1 MLKDDR
7 ERSIL
12 LTNLLC
18 DSTSTTEPQRAKD
31 TITSQPSPPLWR
43 LNLEA
48 IVSNVGSISGP
59 FPKFHEAGLRYEG
72 NALFVRG
79 EHSKFVRGHDEAEVR
94 RLFPRAEFVT
104 VPESGHWVHIE
115 KREEFVRAVV
125 PFLEAK

>member
-18 DSTSTTEPQRAKD
+18 DSTSTPEPQKSKD
-31 TITSQPSPPLWR
+31 TTSQTSNPLWR

-48 IVSNVGSISGP
+48 IVSNVDSLSGP

-72 NALFVRG
+72 KSLFVRG

-104 VPESGHWVHIE
+104 VSGSGHWVHIE